1 MVLNLLRRSRR
12 YRVYRR
18 NAPAE
23 APMYEIKANVVEL
36 VHFKR
41 TLSGRHYDLEDPASV
56 GLAFKALLR

>member
-1 MVLNLLRRSRR
+1 MVNLLHRSRQ
-12 YRVYRR
+12 YRVYQR

-23 APMYEIKANVVEL
+23 APMYEIKANVVEV

-41 TLSGRHYDLEDPASV
+41 SLSGRHYDLEDPASV